1 MTAAELQDA
10 EQRWARALELW
21 AIPPHI
27 LAAAPEDPWGFPVER
42 FAGRADRAV
51 QQRSGASF
59 EEAERFIAA
68 VDSPAVDSLG
78 ATVLDVGAGAGAAS
92 LPHTAACSAITA
104 LDANRDM
111 LTAFAER
118 AEKLGI
124 THREVLGS
132 WPQDASAA
140 GTHDVVLCHHVV
152 YNVGGIGPFLR
163 GLTGHA
169 RLGVVLEMPPAHPL
183 TWMNPLWEHF
193 YGLAR
198 PSTPTVDELLT
209 ILTLQ
214 GVGELRAQRW
224 SRFDPVRPDGASH
237 DASNDASEDSPQD
250 RVALVARRLCLA
262 RDRIPELEAVLAQL
276 TGNEPK
282 NFREVVTIS
291 WSGTAR

>member
-1 MTAAELQDA
+1 MTAAELQEA

-68 VDSPAVDSLG
+68 VDSPG

-118 AEKLGI
+118 AEKMGI
-124 THREVLGS
+124 AHREVLGS
-132 WPQDASAA
+132 WPQDASDA

-198 PSTPTVDELLT
+198 PSTPTVHELLT
-209 ILTLQ
+209 ILTFQ

-224 SRFDPVRPDGASH
+224 SRFDPVGPDGAR
-237 DASNDASEDSPQD
+237 EESPQD

-276 TGNEPK
+276 TGNEPN